1 MALVQSND
9 LIEGDIFE
17 LLGLQ
22 NMAEDKK
29 QELMSKFIEGV
40 ESRVALRISD
50 LLEDEDEEKFNQL
63 LDKNDD
69 QAINEFL
76 KSKDINVPQL
86 AAEEALFVKNEILQ
100 TAKAV
105 KE

>member
-1 MALVQSND
+1 MALISSKD

-17 LLGLQ
+17 LMGLQ

-29 QELMSKFIEGV
+29 QELMAKFIEGV
-40 ESRVALRISD
+40 ESRVALRIDD
-50 LLEDEDEEKFNQL
+50 LLEGEDKEKFHQL
-63 LDKNDD
+63 LDQDD
-69 QAINEFL
+69 EGAINQFL

-86 AAEEALFVKNEILQ
+86 AAEEALFAKNEILQ
-100 TAKAV
+100 TAKAI